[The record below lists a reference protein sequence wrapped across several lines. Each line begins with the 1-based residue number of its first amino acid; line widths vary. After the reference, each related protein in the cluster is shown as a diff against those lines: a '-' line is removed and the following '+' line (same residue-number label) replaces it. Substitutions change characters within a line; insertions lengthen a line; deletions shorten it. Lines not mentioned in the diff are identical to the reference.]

1 MEEKVIQ
8 KANEKANESP
18 LRIANISGF
27 YGDRLSAAKE
37 MVFPAHPDARPV
49 DVLTGDYLAELTM
62 MILLKDR
69 TRDANGGYA
78 RTFLRQLQDV
88 GRACAQQGIKI
99 VSNAGGLNPRG
110 CAEACRRVLAGLELS
125 PDELSNLRVAH
136 LEGDDLLERLGELQ
150 RAGQELRH
158 LDRDVPLRE
167 LEHEVLSANVY
178 LGAWGIV
185 EALERGAGLVV
196 CPRVTDA
203 SVVVGPAAW
212 RFGWSRDDWDQLAGA
227 VLAGHI
233 IECSTQATGG
243 NYTFFDEI
251 EDMLRPGFPIAEV
264 SADGSFVV
272 TKHPGTGGAVTV
284 GTVTAQLLYEIQ
296 SERYLNPDVVV
307 RLDTVRIEQEGE
319 DRVRVWGVRGEPAPE
334 QLKVCMNYL
343 GGYKNS
349 VTLQLSGARQ
359 EEKAALAEEQFW
371 GFLAGPEVWRS
382 IEAGDVPDERP
393 ADLARAQFA
402 ETAAHLKR
410 GGEFSLLTLAAR
422 DLDEKKL
429 SRGFWN
435 AAVEMALASYP
446 GFHFVSSSRA
456 ASEVTVYWPALI
468 DRRFVDAKV
477 VWIDA
482 EGAEQERSV
491 SDSVEGAA
499 PAEPAPPIEP
509 VPVCDDFY
517 REQARGE
524 DAALVAALAQDGPV
538 RLGEFLGGRSGD
550 KGGNCN
556 VGIWARSVDGY
567 RWILDHLDAD
577 WLRSVY
583 PEAQDLVV
591 DRYELPGLLAVNFV
605 VRGLLGEG
613 VSASLRPD
621 PQAKMVAE
629 ELLGTGLPS

>member
-1 MEEKVIQ
+1 M
-8 KANEKANESP
+8 ARY
-18 LRIANISGF
+18 RIANISGF
-27 YGDRLSAAKE
+27 YGDRLSAARE

-69 TRDANGGYA
+69 ARDSNGGYA

-88 GRACAQQGIKI
+88 ARACAEQDIKI
-99 VSNAGGLNPRG
+99 VTNAGGLNPRG
-110 CAEACRRVLAGLELS
+110 CAEACRRVIEGLDLNA
-125 PDELSNLRVAH
+125 DDAANMRVAH
-136 LEGDDLLERLGELQ
+136 LEGDDLLGRLDELQ
-150 RAGQELRH
+150 RAGEELRH
-158 LDRDVPLRE
+158 LDRGVPLRE

-185 EALERGAGLVV
+185 EALERGAGVVV

-212 RFGWSRDDWDQLAGA
+212 RFGWSRNDWDCLAGA

-233 IECSTQATGG
+233 IECGTQATGG

-251 EDMLRPGFPIAEV
+251 ADMRRPGFPIAEV
-264 SADGSFVV
+264 DGDGSFVV

-307 RLDTVRIEQEGE
+307 RLDTVRIEQEGT
-319 DRVRVWGVRGEPAPE
+319 DRVRVWGVRGEPAPR

-349 VTLQLSGARQ
+349 VTLQLSGPRQ
-359 EEKAALAEEQFW
+359 EEKARLAEEQFW
-371 GFLAGPEVWRS
+371 GFLAGPEIWRS
-382 IEAGDVPDERP
+382 VEAGRP
-393 ADLARAQFA
+393 NESDPKDLGRSGFA

-422 DLDEKKL
+422 DPDEKKL

-446 GFHFVSSSRA
+446 GFHFVSSSRTA
-456 ASEVTVYWPALI
+456 AEVTVYWPALV
-468 DRRFVDAKV
+468 DRDFVQEKV
-477 VWIDA
+477 VWTDT
-482 EGAEQERSV
+482 EGVEHEVMV
-491 SDSVEGAA
+491 SSSDGLDRADDVQWVVE
-499 PAEPAPPIEP
+499 PPIEP
-509 VPVCDDFY
+509 VPVDAFY
-517 REQARGE
+517 REQALVE
-524 DAALVAALAQDGPV
+524 DEAFAAARSGDLADRTDV
-538 RLGEFLGGRSGD
+538 RLGGFLGGRSGD

-556 VGIWARSVDGY
+556 VGIWARSVPAY
-567 RWILDHLDAD
+567 RWLLDHLDAE

-583 PEAQDLVV
+583 PEARRLEV

-605 VRGLLGEG
+605 IRGLLGEG

-629 ELLGTGLPS
+629 ELLGTGLPNR

>member
-1 MEEKVIQ
+1 MSGE
-8 KANEKANESP
+8 A

-27 YGDRLSAAKE
+27 YGDRLSAARE

-69 TRDANGGYA
+69 GRDPNGGYA
-78 RTFLRQLQDV
+78 RTFLRQLRDV
-88 GRACAQQGIKI
+88 GQACAEQGIKI
-99 VSNAGGLNPRG
+99 VTNAGGLNPRG
-110 CAEACRRVLAGLELS
+110 CAEACRRVIEGLELT
-125 PDELSNLRVAH
+125 PEHAERLRVAH
-136 LEGDDLLERLGELQ
+136 IEGDDLLDRLDELQ
-150 RAGQELRH
+150 QAGEELRH
-158 LDRDVPLRE
+158 LDRDLPLSE
-167 LEHEVLSANVY
+167 LDHEVLSANAY

-185 EALERGAGLVV
+185 EAMNRDAGVVV

-212 RFGWSRDDWDQLAGA
+212 RFGWARDDWDPLAGA

-243 NYTFFDEI
+243 NYTFFDELH
-251 EDMLRPGFPIAEV
+251 DMRRPGFPIAEIE
-264 SADGSFVV
+264 ADGSFVI

-307 RLDTVRIEQEGE
+307 RLDTVRLEQEGP
-319 DRVRVWGVRGEPAPE
+319 DRVRVWGVRGEPAPDR
-334 QLKVCMNYL
+334 LKVCMNYL
-343 GGYKNS
+343 GGHKNS
-349 VTLQLSGARQ
+349 VTLQLSGPRQ
-359 EEKAALAEEQFW
+359 AEKAKLADEQFW

-382 IEAGDVPDERP
+382 VESGEDLDRSP
-393 ADLARAQFA
+393 AELGRARFS
-402 ETAAHLKR
+402 ETASHLKA
-410 GGEFSLLTLAAR
+410 GGAFSLLTLAAR
-422 DLDEKKL
+422 DPDEKKL

-456 ASEVTVYWPALI
+456 ASEVTVYWPALV
-468 DRRFVDAKV
+468 DRQHVDERV
-477 VWIDA
+477 VWLDA
-482 EGAEQERSV
+482 EGRERELQV
-491 SDSVEGAA
+491 AA
-499 PAEPAPPIEP
+499 PSSPAGFSAGAVAAVEP
-509 VPVCDDFY
+509 VPVGGAFY
-517 REQARGE
+517 RVDARGDDPAFLAAVE
-524 DAALVAALAQDGPV
+524 EATDAA
-538 RLGEFLGGRSGD
+538 RLGDFLGGRSGD

-556 VGIWARSVDGY
+556 VGIWARSVAGY
-567 RWILDHLDAD
+567 EWMLEHLDTD
-577 WLRSVY
+577 WLRSAY
-583 PEAQDLVV
+583 PEARDLEV

-605 VRGLLGEG
+605 IRALLGEG

-629 ELLGTGLPS
+629 ELLGTGLPTR

>member
-1 MEEKVIQ
+1 MTTE
-8 KANEKANESP
+8 P
-18 LRIANISGF
+18 YRIANISGF
-27 YGDRLSAAKE
+27 YGDRISAARE

-69 TRDANGGYA
+69 ARDASGGYA

-88 GRACAQQGIKI
+88 GRGCAEQGIKI
-99 VSNAGGLNPRG
+99 VTNAGGLNPRG
-110 CAEACRRVLAGLELS
+110 CADACRRVVDALELD
-125 PDELSNLRVAH
+125 PEDAARMRVAH
-136 LEGDDLLERLGELQ
+136 IEGDDLLERLGELQ
-150 RAGQELRH
+150 RSGEELRH
-158 LDRDVPLRE
+158 LDRDVPLAE

-185 EALERGAGLVV
+185 GALERGAGLVV

-212 RFGWSRDDWDQLAGA
+212 RFGWDRDDWDQLAGA

-251 EDMLRPGFPIAEV
+251 HDMRRPGFPIAEV
-264 SADGSFVV
+264 DADGSFVV

-296 SERYLNPDVVV
+296 SERYFNPDVVV

-319 DRVRVWGVRGEPAPE
+319 DRVRVWGVRGEPAPD

-359 EEKAALAEEQFW
+359 EEKAKLAEEQFW
-371 GFLAGPEVWRS
+371 GFLAGPKVWRS
-382 IEAGDVPDERP
+382 IEEGEVPDTSP
-393 ADLARAQFA
+393 ASLGREQFA
-402 ETAAHLKR
+402 ETATHLKR

-456 ASEVTVYWPALI
+456 ASEVTVYWPALV
-468 DRRFVDAKV
+468 DRRYVEEKV
-477 VWIDA
+477 VWTDS
-482 EGAEQERSV
+482 EGHEHE
-491 SDSVEGAA
+491 
-499 PAEPAPPIEP
+499 EPLASTSSRPDPEVALRAIQP
-509 VPVCDDFY
+509 VPVDDEFY
-517 REQARGE
+517 RAAALGA
-524 DAALVAALAQDGPV
+524 DAAFV
-538 RLGEFLGGRSGD
+538 RAIEVESARVQLGAFLGGRSGD

-556 VGIWARSVDGY
+556 VGIWARSVAGY
-567 RWILDHLDAD
+567 RWLLDHLDAE
-577 WLRSVY
+577 WLRRSY
-583 PEAQDLVV
+583 PEAAELVI

-629 ELLGTGLPS
+629 ELLGNGIPGR